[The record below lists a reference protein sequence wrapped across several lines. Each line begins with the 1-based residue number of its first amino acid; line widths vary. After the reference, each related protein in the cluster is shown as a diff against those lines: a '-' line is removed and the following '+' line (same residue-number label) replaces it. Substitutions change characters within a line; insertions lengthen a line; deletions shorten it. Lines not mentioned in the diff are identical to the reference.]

1 MLLSTT
7 SKRIIYIYSVL
18 NWYDVSK
25 VELPQLIVRNKVR
38 YMDPLIIIQQK
49 QIMERSTSIVI
60 CVLSQELM
68 KYSHKKLKQF
78 LP

>member
-7 SKRIIYIYSVL
+7 GKRIIYIYSVL

-60 CVLSQELM
+60 CVLSKELM